1 MDTLNILVVYPAH
14 SEKEAVKNAREL
26 KELYEDNDV
35 DVTLDYFVNNDDSID
50 SIATFLKLISSR
62 DSVFFTGGFRKD
74 VTCMN
79 EFNIAI
85 RFKHVIYD
93 DLELK
98 EDMDL
103 REEEEETLNE
113 GLSNICE
120 VLSDRLHEVLHDRM
134 QENDL
139 TCSPFRCDKC
149 PFRNVDNF
157 ANWLKK
163 QRQTTIFDFLEE
175 ENKQ

>member
-14 SEKEAVKNAREL
+14 SEKEAVKSAREL
-26 KELYEDNDV
+26 KELYEENDV

-103 REEEEETLNE
+103 REEEEEKLVE
-113 GLSNICE
+113 GIRDICN
-120 VLSDRLHEVLHDRM
+120 VLSDRLEGYEDEDNSDM
-134 QENDL
+134 L
-139 TCSPFRCDKC
+139 TCSAFNCDKC
-149 PFRNVDNF
+149 PFKDLNNF
-157 ANWLKK
+157 ADWVKSPN
-163 QRQTTIFDFLEE
+163 TYDFSEE
-175 ENKQ
+175 EE